1 MVQHLKKALE
11 QKTGFP
17 LNTVS
22 SFRRM
27 EKLLYANGI
36 QVSYS
41 TLNRLFS
48 DNKPSVTPRMETL
61 NLLSRYLGF
70 GSFDEFE
77 YFSFSRIRQDEL
89 YFKTEFE
96 IKSLLLNDDYI
107 SAIDYYLDF
116 GSSLHEYH
124 ADLAQIIGKSIFNAE
139 IFQAKALEYL
149 LSKEKNAPF
158 FLEFFVS
165 EDDLMGHYRHALLN
179 MEYQSEFKEEKEL
192 FKSLYLNRKD
202 LLNGTLLELPEIDHK
217 NINYHLQA
225 RYFELLL
232 LNKYNSSRDNI
243 EDYVMELT
251 EQVLALTAA
260 YNNTLATL
268 VIVGR
273 FCRALCYTNSYN
285 CLKNH
290 EKWRLECIRAFNSF
304 HENVEYKAPIYAVL
318 KLCHELNLSLDFYK
332 HNRWEN
338 ALVESELI
346 ISLALSNTKAVKK
359 YRDFLKIKMPYLN
372 LNSI

>member
-11 QKTGFP
+11 QKIGFP
-17 LNTVS
+17 LDTVS

-27 EKLLYANGI
+27 ERLLYTNGI

-48 DNKPSVTPRMETL
+48 DNKPSVTPRRETL
-61 NLLSRYLGF
+61 NLLSRYLGY

-77 YFSFSRIRQDEL
+77 YFSFSRIRQEEL

-96 IKSLLLNDDYI
+96 IKSLLLNQDYI

-116 GSSLHEYH
+116 GPSLNEYH

-139 IFQAKALEYL
+139 NFQAKTLEYL
-149 LSKEKNAPF
+149 LSREKNAPF

-165 EDDLMGHYRHALLN
+165 EDDLKGHYRFALLN
-179 MEYQSEFKEEKEL
+179 MDYESEYKEEKEI
-192 FKSLYLNRKD
+192 FKSLYFARKD
-202 LLNGTLLELPEIDHK
+202 LLNGKVRDLPQIDFNK
-217 NINYHLQA
+217 VNYHLQA
-225 RYFELLL
+225 RYFELQLL
-232 LNKYNSSRDNI
+232 HEYITNKDNI
-243 EDYVMELT
+243 ENYIQELA
-251 EQVLALTAA
+251 EKVLALTAV

-273 FCRALCYTNSYN
+273 FCRALCYINSFH

-290 EKWRLECIRAFNSF
+290 EKWRLECITAFNSF
-304 HENVEYKAPIYAVL
+304 HENVEFKAPVYAVL
-318 KLCHELNLSLDFYK
+318 KLCYEMNLPLDFYK

-338 ALVESELI
+338 AIVESELI
-346 ISLALSNTKAVKK
+346 ISLALSNIKAVKR
-359 YRDFLKIKMPYLN
+359 YQNLMDIKLPYFN
-372 LNSI
+372 